1 MFSVRSLVSDKI
13 AKYIPNQMCE
23 VSTLFFVPQPLLSSS
38 NNFVHLESQ
47 FVFSYSSEIIP
58 PNLFSFKCG
67 LLGRFL
73 FLYQIEGKIQQYLIK
88 TNRNRILGPR
98 NKLFWGQNIIYGLT
112 QVIVKPS
119 MVSNLV
125 IKYIQH
131 CSIEKKKNSL
141 DRKQIISN
149 HMQFYI

>member
-13 AKYIPNQMCE
+13 AKCILNQICE
-23 VSTLFFVPQPLLSSS
+23 VSTFFSVPQPLLSSS
-38 NNFVHLESQ
+38 KNFIHLESQ

-58 PNLFSFKCG
+58 PNLLSFKCG

-98 NKLFWGQNIIYGLT
+98 NRLFRGQNIICGLT

-119 MVSNLV
+119 MVSNCLTLV

-131 CSIEKKKNSL
+131 
-141 DRKQIISN
+141 
-149 HMQFYI
+149 